1 MVTGAGDGRR
11 RAAADGSR
19 ARADGSR
26 ARAESRDET
35 RTRERVRRAGGERSS
50 EWLGFGGVAASSFIW
65 GGAGGGR
72 GLGRAR
78 RACAWSCALGGGGGN
93 GPPPGRPLERA
104 VPVPCLGPGVRPKY
118 GSLLRA
124 VLARACW
131 PPGRA
136 GLGPG
141 QKNGPRAG
149 PTGSGCMANY
159 TYKYWCFP
167 PLLPHHGI
175 RGPK

>member
-65 GGAGGGR
+65 GGAGSGR

-78 RACAWSCALGGGGGN
+78 RACACRLVLRV
-93 GPPPGRPLERA
+93 GR
-104 VPVPCLGPGVRPKY
+104 
-118 GSLLRA
+118 
-124 VLARACW
+124 
-131 PPGRA
+131 GR
-136 GLGPG
+136 G
-141 QKNGPRAG
+141 
-149 PTGSGCMANY
+149 
-159 TYKYWCFP
+159 
-167 PLLPHHGI
+167 
-175 RGPK
+175 

>member
-1 MVTGAGDGRR
+1 MVRVWGGRRVVFYMGRGRR
-11 RAAADGSR
+11 RSWAGPRAAR
-19 ARADGSR
+19 LRL
-26 ARAESRDET
+26 
-35 RTRERVRRAGGERSS
+35 VLRR
-50 EWLGFGGVAASSFIW
+50 
-65 GGAGGGR
+65 
-72 GLGRAR
+72 
-78 RACAWSCALGGGGGN
+78 CACALGGGGGN

-159 TYKYWCFP
+159 TYKYGCFP

>member
-11 RAAADGSR
+11 RAA
-19 ARADGSR
+19 ADGSR

-141 QKNGPRAG
+141 KKKKDFRASYQAASCIDSI
-149 PTGSGCMANY
+149 T
-159 TYKYWCFP
+159 
-167 PLLPHHGI
+167 
-175 RGPK
+175 

>member
-11 RAAADGSR
+11 RAA
-19 ARADGSR
+19 ADGSR

-50 EWLGFGGVAASSFIW
+50 EWLGFGGVAASSCIW

-72 GLGRAR
+72 GLGRAPGIGKEP
-78 RACAWSCALGGGGGN
+78 LGGGGGN

-104 VPVPCLGPGVRPKY
+104 VPVPCLGPGVRPKH

-124 VLARACW
+124 VLARARW

-136 GLGPG
+136 GLGPV
-141 QKNGPRAG
+141 QKNRPPCRANELG
-149 PTGSGCMANY
+149 
-159 TYKYWCFP
+159 
-167 PLLPHHGI
+167 LHGYI
-175 RGPK
+175 

>member
-78 RACAWSCALGGGGGN
+78 RACAWSCAAARARWERAAT
-93 GPPPGRPLERA
+93 GPTVGAGRARA
-104 VPVPCLGPGVRPKY
+104 VPRAWGAAQARLAPSGRASPGPLATGPG
-118 GSLLRA
+118 LDRA
-124 VLARACW
+124 KKTGPVPGQRARAAW
-131 PPGRA
+131 PTIGRWNH
-136 GLGPG
+136 
-141 QKNGPRAG
+141 Q
-149 PTGSGCMANY
+149 GSPN
-159 TYKYWCFP
+159 
-167 PLLPHHGI
+167 
-175 RGPK
+175 

>member
-78 RACAWSCALGGGGGN
+78 RACAWSCASARARWEGAGVT
-93 GPPPGRPLERA
+93 GRHR
-104 VPVPCLGPGVRPKY
+104 PVPCLGPGVRPKY

-136 GLGPG
+136 GFGPD

-149 PTGSGCMANY
+149 PTGSGCMA
-159 TYKYWCFP
+159 TYKSR
-167 PLLPHHGI
+167 L
-175 RGPK
+175 

>member
-19 ARADGSR
+19 V
-26 ARAESRDET
+26 RAESRDET

-78 RACAWSCALGGGGGN
+78 RACAWSCACALGGGGGN

-104 VPVPCLGPGVRPKY
+104 VPVPCLGPGVRPKH

-136 GLGPG
+136 KKTGPVPG
-141 QKNGPRAG
+141 QRARAAW
-149 PTGSGCMANY
+149 PT
-159 TYKYWCFP
+159 
-167 PLLPHHGI
+167 I
-175 RGPK
+175 RRSRREALRSPYVIWWTPCVAAGGRETLE